1 MLSLLVTLLFA
12 FPIGILDAYVIRDM
26 WLWFAVPAL
35 GVMPITVV
43 QAFGLNLLVHSVI
56 RQPTQTKQK
65 SDKSDKDI
73 FVDGLTAYVGF
84 VLSILLTWFIGYI
97 VHSYF

>member
-35 GVMPITVV
+35 AVNPITVV

-56 RQPTQTKQK
+56 KQPTQTKQK
-65 SDKSDKDI
+65 ADKLDLA
-73 FVDGLTAYVGF
+73 DGLTNYIGF
-84 VLSILLTWFIGYI
+84 ILAILLTWFIGYI
-97 VHSYF
+97 VHRYF

>member
-1 MLSLLVTLLFA
+1 MLTFVFTLLFVL
-12 FPIGILDAYVIRDM
+12 PIGILDAYVIRDM

-43 QAFGLNLLVHSVI
+43 QAFGLNLLVHSAI

>member
-35 GVMPITVV
+35 AVNPITVV
-43 QAFGLNLLVHSVI
+43 QAFGLNFLVHSVI
-56 RQPTQTKQK
+56 RADPKQADK

-73 FVDGLTAYVGF
+73 FQMG
-84 VLSILLTWFIGYI
+84 
-97 VHSYF
+97 

>member
-1 MLSLLVTLLFA
+1 MLFLLITLLFIL
-12 FPIGILDAYVIRDM
+12 PIGILDAYVIRDM

-35 GVMPITVV
+35 AVNPITVV

-56 RQPTQTKQK
+56 RQVAPKSQK

-73 FVDGLTAYVGF
+73 FVDGLTAYIGF

>member
-1 MLSLLVTLLFA
+1 MLTFVFTLLFVL
-12 FPIGILDAYVIRDM
+12 PIGILDAYVIRDM

-35 GVMPITVV
+35 GVNPITVV

-56 RQPTQTKQK
+56 RQPTQTKPK
-65 SDKSDKDI
+65 SDKPDKDI
-73 FVDGLTAYVGF
+73 FVEGLTNYVGF
-84 VLSILLTWFIGYI
+84 ILAILLTWFIGYI